1 MKTSRKVALGTCGVL
16 GLILWL
22 VISILT
28 GYKEPKL

>member
-1 MKTSRKVALGTCGVL
+1 MNTSRKIALGTCGVL